1 MGRGKV
7 ELKRIDNKI
16 NRQVTFAKRR
26 NGLLKKAYELSVLC
40 DSEIALLI
48 FSNRGK
54 LYEFCSSPSGMTKT
68 VEKYRNH
75 SYATMD
81 PNQSAKDLQEKYQ
94 DYLNLKSRVEI
105 LQHSQRHLLG
115 EEIAGMG
122 VNELEQLE
130 RQVDASLR
138 QIRSTKARFMLDQ
151 LSDLKTKEEI
161 LLETNRDLKRKL
173 EESDATPLTQSL
185 WGASSSAEHSQQ
197 QQLQQGMSSYQT
209 NVPTQEADFF
219 KPLQGNVA
227 WQMSHYNHG
236 VTNASDS
243 STTSQNVISGFFS
256 GRMV

>member
-7 ELKRIDNKI
+7 ELKRIENKI

-40 DSEIALLI
+40 DAEIALLI

-68 VEKYRNH
+68 VEKYRKH

-94 DYLNLKSRVEI
+94 DYLMLKSKVES

-130 RQVDASLR
+130 HQVDASLK
-138 QIRSTKARFMLDQ
+138 QIRSR
-151 LSDLKTKEEI
+151 KEEM
-161 LLETNRDLKRKL
+161 LLETNRDLRRKL
-173 EESDATPLTQSL
+173 EESDAALTQL
-185 WGASSSAEHSQQ
+185 MWGAASAGEHSHQQ
-197 QQLQQGMSSYQT
+197 QQQYHQQQQQQQQYHQGMSSYQA
-209 NVPTQEADFF
+209 NPPSQENGFF
-219 KPLQGNVA
+219 RPLHGNVA
-227 WQMSHYNHG
+227 LQMSHYNPG
-236 VTNASDS
+236 VTNASNS
-243 STTSQNVISGFFS
+243 ATTSQNVINGFFP
-256 GRMV
+256 GWML

>member
-7 ELKRIDNKI
+7 ELKRIENKI

-40 DSEIALLI
+40 DAEIALLI

-54 LYEFCSSPSGMTKT
+54 LYEFCSSPSGMAKM
-68 VEKYRNH
+68 VDKYRKH

-94 DYLNLKSRVEI
+94 DYLKLKSRVEI

-115 EEIAGMG
+115 EELAEMG

-138 QIRSTKARFMLDQ
+138 EIRSKKARSMLDQ
-151 LSDLKTKEEI
+151 LSDLKTKEEM
-161 LLETNRDLKRKL
+161 LLETNRDLRRKL
-173 EESDATPLTQSL
+173 EESDAVLTQTL
-185 WGASSSAEHSQQ
+185 WGSSAAEHSSQ
-197 QQLQQGMSSYQT
+197 QQGMSSYQS
-209 NVPTQEADFF
+209 NPPTQEAGFF

-227 WQMSHYNHG
+227 LQMSSHYNPAM
-236 VTNASDS
+236 TNASNS
-243 STTSQNVISGFFS
+243 ATTSQNVNGFFP
-256 GRMV
+256 GWMV

>member
-7 ELKRIDNKI
+7 ELKRIENKI

-40 DSEIALLI
+40 DAEIALLI

-54 LYEFCSSPSGMTKT
+54 LYEFCSSPSGMAKT
-68 VEKYRNH
+68 IEKYRKH
-75 SYATMD
+75 SYETMD

-94 DYLNLKSRVEI
+94 DYLKLKSRVEI

-151 LSDLKTKEEI
+151 LSDLKTKEEM

-173 EESDATPLTQSL
+173 EENDATVTQSL
-185 WGASSSAEHSQQ
+185 WGASSFAEHSQQ
-197 QQLQQGMSSYQT
+197 QQQQQGMSSYQT
-209 NVPTQEADFF
+209 NLPTQEVGFF

-227 WQMSHYNHG
+227 WQMSHYNPG

-243 STTSQNVISGFFS
+243 ATTSQNVINGFFP
-256 GRMV
+256 GWTV